1 MKKASLL
8 APYRRLLVL
17 CGLSLLLH
25 LAVIAWL
32 VRHASPPSHRA
43 APQPA
48 LSVRLQAPARSA
60 PPAPAVHAVAAQAPA
75 LTPIP
80 QPAPPVTAPLAVS
93 AAVVVAARPPSPPA
107 PEQDDPDTGPGRY
120 RVRMPP
126 SAELTYALSSSV
138 AGQPAQA
145 GGTARL
151 IWKNAGSSYQLQID
165 GVTGHLTSAG
175 VADDSGVRP
184 LDASELRPDGSTR
197 LTRFDPDS
205 GYITFSASNRS
216 YRTPGGSQD
225 RASLLM
231 QLAGIGLE
239 RPDQVKDVIAVYVA
253 GADDARAVRY
263 QVMGQEQ
270 LETTLGTLATWHLV
284 QLVHAGETRLELWL
298 APAHQWLPVQLRATA
313 PDGTVSIQT
322 VTHIDIEAPPHE

>member
-25 LAVIAWL
+25 LALIAWIA
-32 VRHASPPSHRA
+32 RHANPPSHRT

-60 PPAPAVHAVAAQAPA
+60 PPAPAVRAVAAQAPA
-75 LTPIP
+75 L
-80 QPAPPVTAPLAVS
+80 APPLTAPLAVS
-93 AAVVVAARPPSPPA
+93 AAAVAAASPPSPPA
-107 PEQDDPDTGPGRY
+107 PEQDDPDGMPGRY

-126 SAELTYALSSSV
+126 SAELTYALSSSA
-138 AGQPAQA
+138 AGQPAQPR
-145 GGTARL
+145 GTAQL

-175 VADDSGVRP
+175 VADDSGLRP
-184 LDASELRPDGSTR
+184 LDASELRPDGSSW

-205 GYITFSASNRS
+205 GRITFSASNRS

-239 RPDQVKDVIAVYVA
+239 RPDQVKAVIVIYVA
-253 GADDARAVRY
+253 GADDAGAVRY
-263 QVMGQEQ
+263 QVMGQEP
-270 LETTLGTLATWHLV
+270 LETTLGTLETWHLV
-284 QLVHAGETRLELWL
+284 QLVHGGETRLELWL

-322 VTHIDIEAPPHE
+322 VTRMAIEAPPRE